1 MGLLDTQQS
10 RMTAECFAR
19 AKELKMT
26 DTPKSLLEA
35 VRYYTD
41 PRNQVMTRKP
51 EGHNEM
57 ESLLGKL
64 VNVPKH
70 ELDQQ
75 VEKAKAK
82 SKKRTKKPKK
92 KS

>member
-1 MGLLDTQQS
+1 MS
-10 RMTAECFAR
+10 
-19 AKELKMT
+19 K
-26 DTPKSLLEA
+26 
-35 VRYYTD
+35 
-41 PRNQVMTRKP
+41 KP
-51 EGHNEM
+51 EGIGAM

-64 VNVPKH
+64 VKVPKR